1 MELDTIA
8 SLGGS
13 FYVSPTIIFSSNAQV
28 AITAISGTTVTAAFI
43 DSSSI
48 NTDTIGGVQWTNY
61 SKIKISGRLGDV
73 ILGNNGNTCSGTLT
87 AKMNTTAGRIN
98 CTFTC
103 DQASSLSVKTY
114 AASEVHDL
122 RVMIYEKGVN
132 STTSYPVGILLTGYG
147 TNNNSYI
154 DMYQGEDTR
163 TKPRVRLGKLDG
175 LDASIK
181 VGDVAP
187 TGFGLYADNVFLKG
201 TIHST
206 AGIIGGWTIS
216 DGKLYHTANTPGSN
230 SSILAPGGVSSTVD
244 IAGSGT
250 SSHSWAFTIK
260 NIFGV
265 TTAGDLYSS
274 SGKIGGWT
282 IGPTSLVNGTWGT
295 SGSAMM
301 CTGTSGSKQIGGST
315 SISGWT
321 FSSGANFGVTSSG
334 ALYCSDAHVQGEIT
348 ATSGTIGGCSITNGV
363 LQVASANIGSIDAS
377 KITSGTISADRIGAG
392 TISADKLSATAI
404 VVGGRNILHGTDAMN
419 LGSGGWPVGQ
429 FAQSASTINTSLF
442 SIAID
447 NAPVPNIKKGIKLLA
462 TSSQTS
468 PGYGQGK
475 YPMYG
480 HIGDVLTYSAW
491 VKCSKANQVVRL
503 QAFSDGTSGI
513 SETSSKDFT
522 IATANKW
529 THISYTTAAIQ
540 YDHSTMTIGYVYLR
554 NGAANDTV
562 EVCGQMLEWGNRASD
577 WTPSPDEI
585 GGLAIDATSIH
596 TANVAVTSNADNSI
610 ALSSADFQRTIN
622 GTARS
627 GLRLAIGDKFGVTG
641 DGKIYASD
649 VDLTGEIT
657 ATSGTI
663 GGCSITNGVLNVP
676 AANITG
682 TLTASQIN
690 TSEITIGQSQVT
702 NLSDDLNKALAQYGT
717 CSTAGSEQIKVV
729 SCPGFQLYEGAL
741 IGVKFSKLN
750 SYAGSQLK
758 LNINNTGEIVV
769 ACDGQD
775 TSSGNLV
782 LWTDNTYVQFRYT
795 GSKYEV
801 VGDAG
806 TYYNNAYECST
817 AAATASKYID
827 SFNGIVI
834 RKGTV
839 VIVKMKYNNT
849 ASSPKL
855 SLSGTGARD
864 IYAGTG
870 TTRPLES
877 NGLSWIAGS
886 TVEFIF
892 DGLYWRTGDVS
903 SLQRAYSASQ
913 TATNYITTV
922 TDAGIKV
929 HDANNTTDY
938 IQIKSDGS
946 YIYKGGSLVSSFGTD
961 ITLGQTSDTN
971 RNIFIDSDS
980 GVSIRK
986 GTTTLANYGDTI
998 TLYHGTS
1005 GKAALTIDSTNGLKF
1020 YKTDGSTVSAQ
1031 LNSNGLILNNGFI
1044 GGTSGWNITS
1054 NKLYNGTIGANESM
1068 FLGTADLGS
1077 ASIAG
1082 YSRNDWRMTVG
1093 GNFGVTNTGTMY
1105 CNDAV
1110 ISGAVNATSGS
1121 IGPLSVDNVSAY
1133 FTRQFHVTGGAWH
1146 YYDSNGSI
1154 LITTDS
1160 TSYNYDIEYKFIIS
1174 NSYTVN
1180 NEFWTNNWSTI
1191 TTSYYNPII
1200 SVNYTLDS
1208 NNNTFD
1214 TNATSFC
1221 ICTDGT
1227 LLTDSSIFSSQPIYI
1242 GGKNNH
1248 KQTIL
1253 DGDYGLIQGNLTIPQ
1268 SYQSITVGNTLT
1280 SNTCMIYGPYGFS
1293 ALEDLSGSTS
1303 YSSEPADTVT
1313 GRIWGCVYSN
1323 ANKDSGLTLIKRWRG
1338 SNNNIITK
1346 PTIKLTNIGNVY
1358 AAKTFYSN
1366 GTALTSDERKKNI
1379 INMPDINITKQL
1391 YMNIKPIMFKWK
1403 SDHVENDNRYHF
1415 GIGAQTTQNIINEF
1429 GFSNLS
1435 IIEEQ
1440 NDQLYANY
1448 TELQMLTIPVVQD
1461 HEYRIRKLEKENEY
1475 LREKIKLL
1483 TKEEV

>member
-132 STTSYPVGILLTGYG
+132 SSTSYPVGMLLTGYG

-154 DMYQGEDTR
+154 DIYQGEDTR

-181 VGDVAP
+181 VGDVSP

-216 DGKLYHTANTPGSN
+216 DGKLYYTANTPGSN

-301 CTGTSGSKQIGGST
+301 CTGTSGTKQIGGSA

-363 LQVASANIGSIDAS
+363 LQVASANISSIDAS

-392 TISADKLSATAI
+392 SISADKLSATAI
-404 VVGGRNILHGTDAMN
+404 IVGGRNILHGTDSMV

-429 FAQSASTINTSLF
+429 FAQSASTIDTSLF
-442 SIAID
+442 RIDIA
-447 NAPVPNIKKGIKLLA
+447 NAPIPNIKKGVRLKA

-622 GTARS
+622 GTARD

-641 DGKIYASD
+641 DGKIYASS
-649 VDLTGEIT
+649 VDLTGKITATSGAIAGWRIESSYMASGTATGPTANTLLLSPNGTSSSYTVAGTASTGWMITAGTTFGVNKNGGVYATSGKIGGWTIGATYLVNGTWGEANSAMMSVGTSGAKSIGGSESISGWTFTSGSKFGVTNTGALYCNEAHIQGEIT
-657 ATSGTI
+657 ATSGYI
-663 GGCSITNGVLNVP
+663 GGAKIVDGILTVGGI
-676 AANITG
+676 NIISNEPNHMVNTG
-682 TLTASQIN
+682 LTDYYGN
-690 TSEITIGQSQVT
+690 
-702 NLSDDLNKALAQYGT
+702 SD
-717 CSTAGSEQIKVV
+717 I
-729 SCPGFQLYEGAL
+729 
-741 IGVKFSKLN
+741 
-750 SYAGSQLK
+750 
-758 LNINNTGEIVV
+758 INNNRWPKI
-769 ACDGQD
+769 
-775 TSSGNLV
+775 SGNDSSTSLYNSNSCDMV
-782 LWTDNTYVQFRYT
+782 ICEHGVGFKYNSSASSYYSKNYIIFKGTQNTLWYT
-795 GSKYEV
+795 GLEKNTQYTLSF
-801 VGDAG
+801 DAE
-806 TYYNNAYECST
+806 YKLFT
-817 AAATASKYID
+817 AAAPTQSRFYINTPGYQ
-827 SFNGIVI
+827 SYYKVNN
-834 RKGTV
+834 RGTV
-839 VIVKMKYNNT
+839 NEEKISFTFTTPSTNESTFYIYVGSNDDQLWGSSCASGDYFYMKNIMLSKGDTAAVYQPSRVDDWNRFEINHRGQVTLTGIEYGYQGISCKRANGGYVDMIYYNED
-849 ASSPKL
+849 L
-855 SLSGTGARD
+855 SAILLSGSSSISVIPGTAGISLGNSNYKWGN
-864 IYAGTG
+864 IYAT
-870 TTRPLES
+870 
-877 NGLSWIAGS
+877 
-886 TVEFIF
+886 
-892 DGLYWRTGDVS
+892 
-903 SLQRAYSASQ
+903 
-913 TATNYITTV
+913 
-922 TDAGIKV
+922 
-929 HDANNTTDY
+929 
-938 IQIKSDGS
+938 
-946 YIYKGGSLVSSFGTD
+946 
-961 ITLGQTSDTN
+961 
-971 RNIFIDSDS
+971 
-980 GVSIRK
+980 
-986 GTTTLANYGDTI
+986 
-998 TLYHGTS
+998 
-1005 GKAALTIDSTNGLKF
+1005 
-1020 YKTDGSTVSAQ
+1020 
-1031 LNSNGLILNNGFI
+1031 
-1044 GGTSGWNITS
+1044 
-1054 NKLYNGTIGANESM
+1054 NGTI
-1068 FLGTADLGS
+1068 
-1077 ASIAG
+1077 
-1082 YSRNDWRMTVG
+1082 
-1093 GNFGVTNTGTMY
+1093 
-1105 CNDAV
+1105 
-1110 ISGAVNATSGS
+1110 
-1121 IGPLSVDNVSAY
+1121 
-1133 FTRQFHVTGGAWH
+1133 Q
-1146 YYDSNGSI
+1146 
-1154 LITTDS
+1154 
-1160 TSYNYDIEYKFIIS
+1160 
-1174 NSYTVN
+1174 
-1180 NEFWTNNWSTI
+1180 
-1191 TTSYYNPII
+1191 
-1200 SVNYTLDS
+1200 
-1208 NNNTFD
+1208 
-1214 TNATSFC
+1214 
-1221 ICTDGT
+1221 
-1227 LLTDSSIFSSQPIYI
+1227 
-1242 GGKNNH
+1242 
-1248 KQTIL
+1248 
-1253 DGDYGLIQGNLTIPQ
+1253 
-1268 SYQSITVGNTLT
+1268 
-1280 SNTCMIYGPYGFS
+1280 
-1293 ALEDLSGSTS
+1293 
-1303 YSSEPADTVT
+1303 
-1313 GRIWGCVYSN
+1313 
-1323 ANKDSGLTLIKRWRG
+1323 
-1338 SNNNIITK
+1338 
-1346 PTIKLTNIGNVY
+1346 
-1358 AAKTFYSN
+1358 
-1366 GTALTSDERKKNI
+1366 TSDEREK
-1379 INMPDINITKQL
+1379 DFT
-1391 YMNIKPIMFKWK
+1391 YMYNKYSNLFMSIKPIEFTWK
-1403 SDHVENDNRYHF
+1403 NNTDKHLHL
-1415 GIGAQTTQNIINEF
+1415 GIGAQTLEKSMKDLGYDNMHMLQYDKESDSYSVI
-1429 GFSNLS
+1429 
-1435 IIEEQ
+1435 
-1440 NDQLYANY
+1440 Y

-1461 HEYRIRKLEKENEY
+1461 HEYRIRQLEKENKY
-1475 LREKIKLL
+1475 LREKIELL
-1483 TKEEV
+1483 IKEGA